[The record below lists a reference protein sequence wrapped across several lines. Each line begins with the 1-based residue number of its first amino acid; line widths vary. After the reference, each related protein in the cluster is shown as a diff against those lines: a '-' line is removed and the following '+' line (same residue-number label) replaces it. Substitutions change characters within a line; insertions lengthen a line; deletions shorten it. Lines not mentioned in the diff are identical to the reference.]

1 MKLAKRIDR
10 IQPSATLAMT
20 SKAAELR
27 AQGKDVLNMS
37 VGEPDF
43 NTPSNIISAAID
55 AMNNGHTRYTPGG
68 GTKELKQAI
77 QKKLQRDNNIH
88 YELNEIIY
96 PLVESIH
103 FTMHAKPFLLHI
115 GYPFQILYQLL
126 ELHLFL
132 LKPMPKISINQFLM
146 I

>member
-43 NTPSNIISAAID
+43 NTPPNIINAAID
-55 AMNNGHTRYTPGG
+55 AMNSGHTRYTPGG

-77 QKKLQRDNNIH
+77 QKKLQRDNNI
-88 YELNEIIY
+88 YLS
-96 PLVESIH
+96 LIH
-103 FTMHAKPFLLHI
+103 I
-115 GYPFQILYQLL
+115 
-126 ELHLFL
+126 
-132 LKPMPKISINQFLM
+132 
-146 I
+146 

>member
-43 NTPSNIISAAID
+43 NTPQNIINAAID

-68 GTKELKQAI
+68 GTNLKEAI
-77 QKKLQRDNNIH
+77 QKSFSVIT
-88 YELNEIIY
+88 IY
-96 PLVESIH
+96 IMS
-103 FTMHAKPFLLHI
+103 
-115 GYPFQILYQLL
+115 
-126 ELHLFL
+126 
-132 LKPMPKISINQFLM
+132 
-146 I
+146 